1 MIIYWLFSRFYP
13 RFLSLIMVAGEAILK
28 SYLRKNVDLM
38 LEDILLATE

>member
-1 MIIYWLFSRFYP
+1 
-13 RFLSLIMVAGEAILK
+13 MVAGEAILK